1 MQYYFA
7 PLEGVTGYIYRNAHK
22 KYFDGA
28 DKYFTPFISPNSI
41 RNFTTKELNDILPE
55 NNLGIE
61 IVPQILSSKSEE
73 FIQTAEALYEYG
85 YGEINLNLG
94 CPSGTV
100 VSKGKGSGFLAYPEQ
115 LDRFLDDIFN
125 PSKMKISIKTRLGVN
140 DPEEFYELVKI
151 FNKYPIEELTIHPR
165 VQKDFYKNTPNLAV
179 FKAALPTLKA
189 QICYNGDLFNKTDY
203 EKFTADFP
211 EVDRIML
218 GRGLITNPNLIG
230 EIKGG
235 GPLDKSLLRNFHDE
249 IYENYQKVMSGDHNV
264 LFKMKEIWLY
274 MIQLF
279 PNEKKYAKAIKK
291 SDKLKEYEKVIQSLF
306 DELNWIDHL

>member
-22 KYFDGA
+22 KHFEGV

-61 IVPQILSSKSEE
+61 TVPQILSNKSEE
-73 FIQTAEALYEYG
+73 FIQTANALYDYG
-85 YGEINLNLG
+85 YREVNLNLG

-115 LDRFLDDIFN
+115 LDRFLDDILTH
-125 PSKMKISIKTRLGVN
+125 SKMKLSVKTRLGIT
-140 DPEEFYELVKI
+140 DPEEFYDLIKI

-165 VQKDFYKNTPNLAV
+165 VQKDFYKNTPNLEV
-179 FKAALPTLKA
+179 FRASLSSIKA
-189 QICYNGDLFNKTDY
+189 QICYNGDLFKKDDY
-203 EKFTADFP
+203 ENFIKNFK
-211 EVDRIML
+211 EIDRIML
-218 GRGLITNPNLIG
+218 GRGLISNPNLIS

-235 GPLDKSLLRNFHDE
+235 NPLDKSRLKNFHDE
-249 IYENYQKVMSGDHNV
+249 VYENYQKVLSGDHNV

-279 PNEKKYAKAIKK
+279 SNEKKYAKAIKK
-291 SDKLKEYEKVIQSLF
+291 SDNLREYEKVVKSLF
-306 DELNWIDHL
+306 DQQELI

>member
-22 KYFDGA
+22 KHFDGV

-61 IVPQILSSKSEE
+61 TVPQILTNKSEE
-73 FIQTAEALYEYG
+73 FIQTATALYDYG
-85 YGEINLNLG
+85 YREVNLNLG

-100 VSKGKGSGFLAYPEQ
+100 VSKGKGSGFLAHPEQ
-115 LDRFLDDIFN
+115 LDRFLDDILTH
-125 PSKMKISIKTRLGVN
+125 SKMKLSVKTRLGIT
-140 DPEEFYELVKI
+140 DPEDFYELIKI

-165 VQKDFYKNTPNLAV
+165 VQKDFYKNTPNLEV
-179 FKAALPTLKA
+179 FKASLPSIKA
-189 QICYNGDLFNKTDY
+189 QVCYNGDLFNKVDY
-203 EKFTADFP
+203 ENFIVNFK
-211 EVDRIML
+211 EIDRIML
-218 GRGLITNPNLIG
+218 GRGLISNPNLIT

-235 GPLDKSLLRNFHDE
+235 DPLDKSRLKNFHDE
-249 IYENYQKVMSGDHNV
+249 VYENYQNVLSGDHNV

-279 PNEKKYAKAIKK
+279 SNEKKYAKAIKK
-291 SDKLKEYEKVIQSLF
+291 SNNLREYEKVIKSLF
-306 DELNWIDHL
+306 DQQELL

>member
-22 KYFDGA
+22 KHFEGV

-61 IVPQILSSKSEE
+61 TVPQILSNKSEE
-73 FIQTAEALYEYG
+73 FIQTANALYDYG
-85 YGEINLNLG
+85 YREVNLNLG

-100 VSKGKGSGFLAYPEQ
+100 VSKGKGSGFLAYPDE
-115 LDRFLDDIFN
+115 LDRFLDDILTH
-125 PSKMKISIKTRLGVN
+125 SKMKLSVKTRLGIT
-140 DPEEFYELVKI
+140 DPEEFYDLIKI

-165 VQKDFYKNTPNLAV
+165 VQKDFYKNTPNLEV
-179 FKAALPTLKA
+179 FRVSLSSIKA
-189 QICYNGDLFNKTDY
+189 QVCYNGDLFKKDDY
-203 EKFTADFP
+203 ENFITNFK
-211 EVDRIML
+211 EIDRIML
-218 GRGLITNPNLIG
+218 GRGLISNPNLIS

-235 GPLDKSLLRNFHDE
+235 NPLDKSRLKNFHDE
-249 IYENYQKVMSGDHNV
+249 VYENYQKVLSGDHNV

-279 PNEKKYAKAIKK
+279 SNEKKYAKAIKK
-291 SDKLKEYEKVIQSLF
+291 SDNLREYEKVVKSLF
-306 DELNWIDHL
+306 DQQELI

>member
-22 KYFDGA
+22 KHFDGV

-61 IVPQILSSKSEE
+61 TVPQILSNKSEE
-73 FIQTAEALYEYG
+73 FIQTANALYDYG
-85 YGEINLNLG
+85 YREVNLNLG

-115 LDRFLDDIFN
+115 LDRFLDDILTH
-125 PSKMKISIKTRLGVN
+125 SKMKLSIKTRLGIT
-140 DPEEFYELVKI
+140 DPEEFYELIKI

-165 VQKDFYKNTPNLAV
+165 VQKDFYKNTPNLEV
-179 FKAALPTLKA
+179 FRASLPSIKA
-189 QICYNGDLFNKTDY
+189 QVCYNGDLYKKDDY
-203 EKFTADFP
+203 ENFITNFK
-211 EVDRIML
+211 EIDRIML
-218 GRGLITNPNLIG
+218 GRGLISNPNLIG

-235 GPLDKSLLRNFHDE
+235 NPLDKSRLKNFHDE
-249 IYENYQKVMSGDHNV
+249 VYENYQKVLSGDHNV

-279 PNEKKYAKAIKK
+279 SNEKKYAKAIKK
-291 SDKLKEYEKVIQSLF
+291 SDNLREYEKVVKSLF
-306 DELNWIDHL
+306 DQQELI

>member
-22 KYFDGA
+22 KHFNGV

-61 IVPQILSSKSEE
+61 TVPQILTNKSEE
-73 FIQTAEALYEYG
+73 FIQTANALYEYG

-100 VSKGKGSGFLAYPEQ
+100 VSKGKGSGFLAHPEQ
-115 LDRFLDDIFN
+115 LDRFLDDIFAH
-125 PSKMKISIKTRLGVN
+125 SKIKISIKTRLGKIE
-140 DPEEFYELVKI
+140 PEEFYELVKL

-165 VQKDFYKNTPNLAV
+165 VQMDFYKNTPNLAV
-179 FKAALPTLKA
+179 FREALPILKTK
-189 QICYNGDLFNKTDY
+189 ICYNGDLFIKEDY
-203 EKFTADFP
+203 KNFTANFP
-211 EVDRIML
+211 KIDRVML
-218 GRGLITNPNLIG
+218 GRGLITNPNLIS

-235 GPLDKSLLRNFHDE
+235 NPLDKSRLMDFHNE
-249 IYENYQKVMSGDHNV
+249 IYENYQMVMSGDHNV
-264 LFKMKEIWLY
+264 LFKMKEIWVY
-274 MIQLF
+274 MIHLF
-279 PNEKKYAKAIKK
+279 SNEKKYAKAIKK
-291 SDKLKEYEKVIQSLF
+291 SIKLADYENAIHSLF
-306 DELNWIDHL
+306 DEQELIDQS

>member
-22 KYFDGA
+22 KYFGGA

-61 IVPQILSSKSEE
+61 TVPQILSSKSEE
-73 FIQTAEALYEYG
+73 FIQTANALYDYG
-85 YGEINLNLG
+85 YREVNLNLG

-115 LDRFLDDIFN
+115 LDRFLDEILTH
-125 PSKMKISIKTRLGVN
+125 SKMKLSIKTRLGIT
-140 DPEEFYELVKI
+140 DPEEFYELIKI

-165 VQKDFYKNTPNLAV
+165 VQKDFYKNTPNLEV
-179 FKAALPTLKA
+179 FRASLSSIKA
-189 QICYNGDLFNKTDY
+189 QVCYNGDLFKKDDCIKFITDFQ
-203 EKFTADFP
+203 EI
-211 EVDRIML
+211 DRIML
-218 GRGLITNPNLIG
+218 GRGLVSNPNLIN
-230 EIKGG
+230 EINDGDS
-235 GPLDKSLLRNFHDE
+235 LDKSKLKNFHDE
-249 IYENYQKVMSGDHNV
+249 IYENYQNVLSGDHNV

-279 PNEKKYAKAIKK
+279 SNEKKYAKAIKK
-291 SDKLKEYEKVIQSLF
+291 SDKLYEYEKVIRSLF
-306 DELNWIDHL
+306 DEQELIKSI